1 MARKVIG
8 KTNVH
13 KKVLTKTS
21 SHRGEEEIEGQQ
33 VEVVDKV
40 MGRVDHRQME

>member
-8 KTNVH
+8 KINVH

-21 SHRGEEEIEGQQ
+21 SHREEEEIKGQQ

-40 MGRVDHRQME
+40 MGGVDHRQME